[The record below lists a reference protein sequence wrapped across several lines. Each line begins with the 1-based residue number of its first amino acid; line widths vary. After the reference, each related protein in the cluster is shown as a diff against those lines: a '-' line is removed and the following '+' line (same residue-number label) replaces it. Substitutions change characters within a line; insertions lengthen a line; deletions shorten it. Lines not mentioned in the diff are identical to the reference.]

1 MNQKSNPNQKTFSGL
16 GDFWGAMTDG
26 NDYLYSSGGGD
37 LQVRTVL
44 DDKFK
49 IPSEF
54 QNQYI
59 YDESHSH
66 SDKYSI
72 IVISEKENKWKLMAK
87 GIDFELATE
96 LSMQANNELSST
108 GLQFIALKDSLVKM
122 RVEGMDRFQLS
133 ELDYKYFLD
142 PNLPEY
148 KDERVNTLVK
158 IDPRFEDVLIKKS
171 FSIKPLGIKIID
183 NSENISNGKYLGYQY
198 GYIIELSDGRKL
210 RTETGVRCSKKYC
223 GGLKE
228 IEIHDGYVQVK
239 NNKNFS
245 GMAEAQGAL
254 DGVDYGAK
262 PESSW
267 DMSKVTLD
275 PSFQPKDNK
284 IIKNMKT
291 FSLKSKPSVK
301 VTDKDLQEFNWWI
314 KGKKINPRLRKKFD
328 SDLEYE
334 EFIMDYQDKNFSR
347 LVKVFGE
354 CPEDGCIQQKPNGK
368 WGVISN
374 KTGEFW
380 EPDYSSEEKAK
391 AALSAYHAQKGF
403 SNNDE
408 TPIDQD
414 KSVMNNQNPTQ
425 ATQRM
430 YSGILDKN
438 EDTSNYG
445 KGNLIGTLT
454 SSHSYIHLFHYVTNS
469 YAQHIALEQFYD
481 EISEKTDSLA
491 EKILAN
497 QDIDAFDNEVFPK
510 SCPID
515 YLARLKEYILNNFG
529 SWVTTIEPEAVSAY
543 QSLIDDIVN
552 LIDQTLYRLRR
563 LDSGNAI
570 FSVKGSKNFAYGDD
584 HGIVT
589 VKTSNPDQLA
599 ALLEKIK
606 SAGNVGHSFEIVVDP
621 DNSDYRESFDWD
633 GDGSDSI
640 SEVKVEKVK
649 SESKRFSDFEN
660 FPELKIIIEK
670 YPEIDFTAVPS
681 GDNYEVTVTIKTQSG
696 DVEQIA
702 KTDKA
707 ISKPDVIDFVRQVA
721 ELNYDKYYSK

>member
-1 MNQKSNPNQKTFSGL
+1 MAQKQKTFSGL

-44 DDKFK
+44 DDKFR

-87 GIDFELATE
+87 GIDFELANE
-96 LSMQANNELSST
+96 LSMQANNELSSK

-122 RVEGMDRFQLS
+122 RVEGMDRFQLA

-148 KDERVNTLVK
+148 EDERINTLVR
-158 IDPRFEDVLIKKS
+158 IDPRFKEVLIKKS
-171 FSIKPLGIKIID
+171 FSLKPKGIKIKNNPED
-183 NSENISNGKYLGYQY
+183 ISDGTYQGYFY
-198 GYIIELSDGRKL
+198 GYCIELTDGRKL
-210 RTETGVRCSKKYC
+210 ETEIGIRCTKKYC

-228 IEIHDGYVQVK
+228 IIIDNGYVIV
-239 NNKNFS
+239 NDNKNFS

-254 DGVDYGAK
+254 DGADYGAK
-262 PESSW
+262 PPSAW

-275 PSFQPKDNK
+275 PAFQPKDNK

-291 FSLKSKPSVK
+291 FSLKSKQSVK

-314 KGKKINPRLRKKFD
+314 KGKKVNPRLRKKFD

-380 EPDYSSEEKAK
+380 EPDYNSEEKAK

-403 SNNDE
+403 SDKDE

-481 EISEKTDSLA
+481 EISEKTDALA

-497 QDIDAFDNEVFPK
+497 QDIEAFDNEVFPK

-515 YLARLKEYILNNFG
+515 YMERLKNYVLNNTADWMPG
-529 SWVTTIEPEAVSAY
+529 VEDEAQSAY

-563 LDSGNAI
+563 LDSGNAV
-570 FSVKGSKNFAYGDD
+570 FSVKGVKTYSRDAGT
-584 HGIVT
+584 VT
-589 VKTSNPDQLA
+589 VKTTNPKQIA
-599 ALLEKIK
+599 ALLEHIK
-606 SAGNVGHSFEIVVDP
+606 WAGNGGHSFDIVVDP
-621 DNSDYRESFDWD
+621 DNSDYREVFDWD
-633 GDGSDSI
+633 GDGSDKI
-640 SEVKVEKVK
+640 DDIQVEDI
-649 SESKRFSDFEN
+649 ESKSFSDFEN
-660 FPELKIIIEK
+660 FPELREVIEK
-670 YPEIDFTAVPS
+670 YPEIDFTAIPS
-681 GDNYEVTVTIKTQSG
+681 GEDYEVNVTIRTQGG
-696 DVEQIA
+696 DIEQIA
-702 KTDKA
+702 KTDSA
-707 ISKPDVIDFVRQVA
+707 ISKSDVIDFVRQA
-721 ELNYDKYYSK
+721 ANLNYDKYYSKQ